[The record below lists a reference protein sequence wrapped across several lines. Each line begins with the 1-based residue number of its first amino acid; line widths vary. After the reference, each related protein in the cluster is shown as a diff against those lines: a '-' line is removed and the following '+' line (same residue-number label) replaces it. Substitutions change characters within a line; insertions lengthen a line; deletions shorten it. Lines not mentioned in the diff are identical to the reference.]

1 MRTLE
6 QIKKEKNFKA
16 NIKGYPIDPEGFP
29 KWFLLKRLND
39 EYEELKEIIL
49 DDEVYYAFPNQ
60 ETLDDSVM
68 DELADMSNMID
79 YLATKIVVDYP
90 DRYDPDEVEG

>member
-29 KWFLLKRLND
+29 KWFLLKRLAD
-39 EYEELKEIIL
+39 EHLELEEIFNVENNNQTEEYL
-49 DDEVYYAFPNQ
+49 DD
-60 ETLDDSVM
+60 LVM
-68 DELADMSNMID
+68 DELADMSNFID
-79 YLATKIVVDYP
+79 YLASKIVVNYP
-90 DRYDPDEVEG
+90 NRYRPDEVEG

>member
-49 DDEVYYAFPNQ
+49 DDETYYSFPNQ

-68 DELADMSNMID
+68 DELADMSNFID
-79 YLATKIVVDYP
+79 FLATKIIVDYP
-90 DRYDPDEVEG
+90 DRYDPEEVEG

>member
-29 KWFLLKRLND
+29 KWFLVQRIYDEFKELDEILKD
-39 EYEELKEIIL
+39 CDDYYEADL
-49 DDEVYYAFPNQ
+49 DN
-60 ETLDDSVM
+60 LVM
-68 DELADMSNMID
+68 DEIADISNIID

-90 DRYDPDEVEG
+90 DRYDPEQVEG

>member
-39 EYEELKEIIL
+39 EYIELKEIFYIENNNQTEEYL
-49 DDEVYYAFPNQ
+49 DD
-60 ETLDDSVM
+60 LVM
-68 DELADMSNMID
+68 DELADMSNIID
-79 YLATKIVVDYP
+79 FLATKIVVNYP
-90 DRYDPDEVEG
+90 DRYDPEQVEG

>member
-39 EYEELKEIIL
+39 EYKELKEIFYYESSDIKYPEDVI
-49 DDEVYYAFPNQ
+49 DD
-60 ETLDDSVM
+60 LVM
-68 DELADMSNMID
+68 DELADMSNLID
-79 YLATKIVVDYP
+79 YLATKIVVNYP
-90 DRYDPDEVEG
+90 DRYDPEQIEG

>member
-29 KWFLLKRLND
+29 KWFLLKRLAD
-39 EYEELKEIIL
+39 EHLELEEILEWKYYHLSEIEL
-49 DDEVYYAFPNQ
+49 DD
-60 ETLDDSVM
+60 LVM
-68 DELADMSNMID
+68 DELADMSNFID
-79 YLATKIVVDYP
+79 YLSTKIVVNYP
-90 DRYDPDEVEG
+90 DRYDPDEIEG

>member
-49 DDEVYYAFPNQ
+49 DDENIIIF
-60 ETLDDSVM
+60 LIM
-68 DELADMSNMID
+68 KL
-79 YLATKIVVDYP
+79 
-90 DRYDPDEVEG
+90 

>member
-39 EYEELKEIIL
+39 EYKELEEKLKYEYYNYSEIEL
-49 DDEVYYAFPNQ
+49 DD
-60 ETLDDSVM
+60 LVM
-68 DELADMSNMID
+68 DELADMSNIID
-79 YLATKIVVDYP
+79 YLATKIVVNYP
-90 DRYDPDEVEG
+90 DRYDPEEVEG

>member
-29 KWFLLKRLND
+29 KWFLLKKLND
-39 EYEELKEIIL
+39 EYRELWNAIDIEKYDEEKM
-49 DDEVYYAFPNQ
+49 DDM
-60 ETLDDSVM
+60 VM
-68 DELADMSNMID
+68 DELADISNICD
-79 YLATKIVVDYP
+79 FLATKIVVNYP
-90 DRYDPDEVEG
+90 DKYDPEEVEG